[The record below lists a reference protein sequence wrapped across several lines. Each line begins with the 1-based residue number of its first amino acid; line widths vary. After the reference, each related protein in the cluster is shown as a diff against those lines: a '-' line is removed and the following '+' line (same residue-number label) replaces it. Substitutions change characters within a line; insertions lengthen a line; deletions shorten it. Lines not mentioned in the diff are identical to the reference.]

1 MSAED
6 AAAKLEKFQKKLAKV
21 AKQLQ
26 AGSMSAEEARD
37 EEARL
42 NKKIKKFE
50 KLVAEA
56 AEAAEAA
63 AAAEQAGDGKK
74 QKKQKGDKKRD
85 LEAAAA
91 AEEDGAGADA
101 ANGKAAKKQKK
112 AAAAEADGAANGHRN
127 HHHHSKHHRKHAE
140 VGDASLASAGKPIIK
155 ALYKE
160 HPEVTALSA
169 AKVAEVRAERETTVE
184 GFGPDDDFVAGG
196 PTDIK
201 PLLKFEHTGLP
212 AAMLHATRTF
222 VAPSPIQS
230 QCWPIILEGRDLIG
244 IAATGSG
251 KTLGFGLP
259 MLRHIAA
266 QREGGVV
273 AGKGPFA
280 LVMAPTRE
288 LALQINEV
296 LEEAGSKCGVHTV
309 CVYGG
314 VPKPPQISAIRG
326 GVEVVVGTPG
336 RMEDLLNDGVLKLS
350 QVTYAVLDEAD
361 RMLDLGFEP
370 HIRAI
375 MKLTRADRQTL
386 MFSATWPTA
395 VQKLAV
401 AFLSHPVKVTIGSQ
415 DLAASHSITQRVEV
429 IEPPARDARLLE
441 LLQQYHGA
449 KGRKNRVIIFVLY
462 KKEAPRV
469 EQLLTRKGWKAVAIH
484 GDISQGQRTAAVEQ
498 FKAGTVPLL
507 IATDVAARGLD
518 IPDVEV
524 VINYSFPLTTEDY
537 VHRIGRTG
545 RAGKTGIAHTFFCA
559 GPDKPRAGELINVL
573 REAGQ
578 EVPADLLKFGTAV
591 KKKESKMYGAHFR
604 DVDVHAKATKV
615 TFDDDE

>member
-6 AAAKLEKFQKKLAKV
+6 AAAKLATFHKKLAKV
-21 AKQLQ
+21 AKRLKD
-26 AGSMSAEEARD
+26 GSLSADEALAEET
-37 EEARL
+37 RL
-42 NKKIKKFE
+42 KKKISKWE
-50 KLVAEA
+50 KAA
-56 AEAAEAA
+56 AEAAED
-63 AAAEQAGDGKK
+63 AGGNA
-74 QKKQKGDKKRD
+74 QG
-85 LEAAAA
+85 E
-91 AEEDGAGADA
+91 A
-101 ANGKAAKKQKK
+101 ANGKQQRKQKKRDHEAAAQDGAAADDAAADGKASKKQKK
-112 AAAAEADGAANGHRN
+112 AAAAAANGHASAN
-127 HHHHSKHHRKHAE
+127 GAHHHHHHHHSKHHRKHAE
-140 VGDASLASAGKPIIK
+140 VGCGKLATAGKPIVK
-155 ALYKE
+155 SLYQE
-160 HPEVTALSA
+160 HPEVTALTADRVS
-169 AKVAEVRAERETTVE
+169 ELRNERQTTVE

-201 PLLKFEHTGLP
+201 PVLKFEHTGLP
-212 AAMLHATRTF
+212 EAMLHATRNF
-222 VAPSPIQS
+222 VSPSPIQA
-230 QCWPIILEGRDLIG
+230 QCWPIILAGRDLIG

-273 AGKGPFA
+273 SGKGPFA
-280 LVMAPTRE
+280 IVMAPTRE
-288 LALQINEV
+288 LALQINQV
-296 LEEAGSKCGVHTV
+296 LEDAGSQCNMRTV

-314 VPKPPQISAIRG
+314 VPKGPQVGALKG
-326 GVEVVVGTPG
+326 GVEIVVGTPG
-336 RMEDLLNDGVLKLS
+336 RMEDLLNDGVLQLK

-375 MKLTRADRQTL
+375 MGLTRADRQTL

-429 IEPPARDARLLE
+429 IEPHVRDGRLLD
-441 LLQQYHGA
+441 LLQQYHGGA

-484 GDISQGQRTAAVEQ
+484 GDISQQQRTDAVEK
-498 FKAGTVPLL
+498 FKSGTVPLL

-578 EVPADLLKFGTAV
+578 EVPEDLLKFGTAV

-615 TFDDDE
+615 TFDDD

>member
-1 MSAED
+1 M
-6 AAAKLEKFQKKLAKV
+6 
-21 AKQLQ
+21 
-26 AGSMSAEEARD
+26 
-37 EEARL
+37 
-42 NKKIKKFE
+42 
-50 KLVAEA
+50 
-56 AEAAEAA
+56 
-63 AAAEQAGDGKK
+63 
-74 QKKQKGDKKRD
+74 
-85 LEAAAA
+85 
-91 AEEDGAGADA
+91 
-101 ANGKAAKKQKK
+101 
-112 AAAAEADGAANGHRN
+112 
-127 HHHHSKHHRKHAE
+127 
-140 VGDASLASAGKPIIK
+140 VGDAQLANAGKPIIK
-155 ALYKE
+155 SLYNE
-160 HPEVTALSA
+160 HPDVTAFTA
-169 AKVAEVRAERETTVE
+169 ERVAEVRSERRITIE
-184 GFGPDDDFVAGG
+184 GFGPEDDFEAGG

-201 PLLKFEHTGLP
+201 PVLAFEHTGLP
-212 AAMLHATRTF
+212 SDMLHATRNF
-222 VAPSPIQS
+222 VSPSPIQA
-230 QCWPIILEGRDLIG
+230 QCWPIILAGRDLIG

-266 QREGGVV
+266 QRDNGVV
-273 AGKGPFA
+273 SGKGPFA
-280 LVMAPTRE
+280 IVMAPTRE
-288 LALQINEV
+288 LALQINQV
-296 LEEAGSKCGVHTV
+296 LEEAGSQCSVRTV

-314 VPKPPQISAIRG
+314 VPKGPQVAALKS

-336 RMEDLLNDGVLKLS
+336 RMEDLLNDGVLQLKK
-350 QVTYAVLDEAD
+350 VTYAVLDEAD

-375 MKLTRADRQTL
+375 MGLTRADRQTL
-386 MFSATWPTA
+386 MFSATWPAA
-395 VQKLAV
+395 VQKLAI

-415 DLAASHSITQRVEV
+415 DLAASHSITQRVDV
-429 IEPPARDARLLE
+429 IDPNARDGRLLE

-469 EQLLTRKGWKAVAIH
+469 EQLLSRKGWKAVAIH
-484 GDISQGQRTAAVEQ
+484 GDISQQQRTDAVDK
-498 FKAGTVPLL
+498 FKSGVVPLL

-578 EVPADLLKFGTAV
+578 EVPAELLKFGTAV

-604 DVDVHAKATKV
+604 DVDVHAKASKV
-615 TFDDDE
+615 TFDDD

>member
-6 AAAKLEKFQKKLAKV
+6 AAAKLALLQRKLAKV
-21 AKQLQ
+21 AKRLK
-26 AGSMSAEEARD
+26 AGTLSTDEAK
-37 EEARL
+37 EQEAL
-42 NKKIKKFE
+42 VKKKIIKWE
-50 KLVAEA
+50 KAA
-56 AEAAEAA
+56 AEASGAVTGGE
-63 AAAEQAGDGKK
+63 K
-74 QKKQKGDKKRD
+74 QKHKDKKRD
-85 LEAAAA
+85 RDSANEHVPV
-91 AEEDGAGADA
+91 ADDIVK
-101 ANGKAAKKQKK
+101 GKAAKKRKDAD
-112 AAAAEADGAANGHRN
+112 AAGTESNGNENGHSHHHQSHHHRHHN
-127 HHHHSKHHRKHAE
+127 HHHSKHHGKHAV
-140 VGDASLASAGKPIIK
+140 VGDAQLATSSKPIVK
-155 ALYKE
+155 SLYDE
-160 HPEVTALSA
+160 HPDVAALSA
-169 AKVAEVRAERETTVE
+169 DRVAKLRSEREITID
-184 GFGPDDDFVAGG
+184 GFGPGDDFVPGG

-212 AAMLHATRTF
+212 SAMLHATRNF
-222 VAPSPIQS
+222 SSPSPIQA

-251 KTLGFGLP
+251 KTLAFGLP

-266 QREGGVV
+266 QREGGVIS
-273 AGKGPFA
+273 GKGPFA
-280 LVMAPTRE
+280 IVMAPTRE
-288 LALQINEV
+288 LALQINQV
-296 LEEAGSKCGVHTV
+296 LEEAGSQCSMRTV

-314 VPKPPQISAIRG
+314 VPKGPQVAALKS
-326 GVEVVVGTPG
+326 GVEILVGTPG
-336 RMEDLLNDGVLKLS
+336 RMEDLLNDGVLQLK
-350 QVTYAVLDEAD
+350 QVTYGVLDEAD

-375 MKLTRADRQTL
+375 MGLTRADRQTL

-395 VQKLAV
+395 VQKLAA

-429 IEPPARDARLLE
+429 IEPFARDNKLLE

-469 EQLLTRKGWKAVAIH
+469 EQLLSRKGWKAVAIH
-484 GDISQGQRTAAVEQ
+484 GDISQQQRTDAVEK
-498 FKAGTVPLL
+498 FKSGVVPLL

-545 RAGKTGIAHTFFCA
+545 RAGKTGIAHTFFCP

-578 EVPADLLKFGTAV
+578 DVPSELLKFGTAV
-591 KKKESKMYGAHFR
+591 KKKESKVYGAHFR

-615 TFDDDE
+615 TFDDDD